1 MLINSKTVLK
11 AMWSNHGVIAN
22 VLKEKIFFK
31 QYILKSTSQLVSF
44 IIMFT
49 VEPKK
54 RKKKTQ
60 NTFNYCL
67 TQQERQRSG
76 FLFF

>member
-54 RKKKTQ
+54 RKKKTK

-67 TQQERQRSG
+67 TQQKRQRSG